1 MDFLIGD
8 YGHLFVITSFFAAIL
23 ASYGYYEAAK
33 ENQLANQSWLV
44 FSRIAFGVHAL
55 SVVGVVATLFAIIYN
70 HRYEYHYAWSHSS
83 NHLPVYYMISCFW
96 EGQEGSFLLWIFWH
110 ALLGTILIKVNNKWE
125 APVMSVFMLVQAF
138 LASMIIGI
146 VIPYLDTKIGSS
158 PFILMKDAMPDL
170 PVYNVRPDFIA
181 EDGNGLNPLLQNYW
195 MVIHP
200 PTLFLGFAATIVP
213 FAYCMA
219 GLWKGWT
226 KEWIRPALPWALFA
240 AVVLGTGI
248 MMGAYWAYETL
259 NFGGYWNWDPVEN
272 AVYVPWLI
280 LIASLHLMISYKNS
294 GTALRM
300 AVIMVT
306 LSFLLIL
313 YATFLTRSG
322 ILGNSS
328 VHSFTDLGL
337 SGQLLIYLLTFTFL
351 STWLIIKSWK
361 KIPFE
366 QKEPSPYSREFWIF
380 IGVAVL
386 SLAAFQVLVMTSV
399 PVYNTIAKTLGIEL
413 SAAPPSNPEVFYSYW
428 QMGFAIFIAILSGMG
443 QFFWWKKMD
452 KKQLWDALYLPIIL
466 ALGCT
471 SIIIVAGLL
480 DAYTGEEIHNL
491 VKTAYILLVAASL
504 FSIFSNIMI
513 FVKVVR
519 NNYRITG
526 GALAH
531 IGVAMMLIGILFSSG
546 YSKIVSLNNTGLL
559 YSKEFTDDV
568 NRDNL
573 LLFRNAPEKM
583 KDMQLIYKGQR
594 IEVDG
599 YGGYVNK
606 DWIFPTLDPYKVI
619 IRKDL
624 KDKEVLVFKKG
635 DTLTTNPEN
644 TFYEVAYVKAVG
656 DTFTLYPR
664 IQQNPRMGNVVSP
677 DIKHFMGRDLYSHL
691 SAIPLEA
698 DERDWSEVETHTIKQ
713 GDTIY
718 INDYVCIFKHVDVI
732 NNVPGVALGSDDF
745 SVVAHMLLLGPDGAT
760 YPMHPNLVILAQE
773 SASGAIPEMNEE
785 LGVKVSLEK
794 IKPESHEFVF
804 NVQTCQKDYIIIKA
818 IEKPGINLLWI
829 GTLLVILGLGM
840 AMFRRYK
847 EFVAMRNKGQEVI

>member
-1 MDFLIGD
+1 MDLLIGD

-23 ASYGYYEAAK
+23 ASYGYYEASK
-33 ENQLANQSWLV
+33 ENQSGKQSWLM

-110 ALLGTILIKVNNKWE
+110 AVLGTILIKVNNKWE

-146 VIPYLDTKIGSS
+146 VLPYLNTKIGSS

-240 AVVLGTGI
+240 AVILGTGI

-351 STWLIIKSWK
+351 AGGLIIKSWK
-361 KIPFE
+361 KIPFDQE
-366 QKEPSPYSREFWIF
+366 EPSAYSREFWIF

-386 SLAAFQVLVMTSV
+386 SLAAFQVLAMTSM
-399 PVYNTIAKTLGIEL
+399 PVYNTIAKSFGIEL
-413 SAAPPSNPEVFYSYW
+413 DAAPPSSPETFYSYW

-452 KKQLWDALYLPIIL
+452 KKQLWDALYLPIIV

-471 SIIIVAGLL
+471 CVIILTGLL
-480 DAYTGEEIHNL
+480 DAYTGEEIHYL

-546 YSKIVSLNNTGLL
+546 YSRIVSLNNTGLL

-594 IEVDG
+594 IEVNG

-606 DWIFPTLDPYKVI
+606 DWTFPTQDPYKVI

-624 KDKEVLVFKKG
+624 KDKDVLVFKKG

-644 TFYEVAYVKAVG
+644 TFYEVAYVKAAG

-677 DIKHFMGRDLYSHL
+677 DIKHFLSRDLYSHL

-732 NNVPGVALGSDDF
+732 KNVPGVALGEDDF
-745 SVVAHMLLLGPDGAT
+745 SVVAHMLLLGPDGAA

-773 SASGAIPEMNEE
+773 SASGAIPELNEE
-785 LGVKVSLEK
+785 LGVKISLEK